1 MTLIQLAFV
10 LFVAPQRIPVIQKHT
25 NLLYYP
31 SMPNLADNKQAHFDY
46 EILERFEA
54 GIVLTGAEVKSVQK
68 GGINLKGSYITFHR
82 TDAMLTNAHISPYPN
97 AHLGDTYV
105 PTASRKLLLHKKEIA
120 YLRSKSLEKGLT
132 VVPLKVY
139 TSGRRIKLEIAVGR
153 GKHSYDKRASIKK
166 REVKREIERALKRG

>member
-1 MTLIQLAFV
+1 MT
-10 LFVAPQRIPVIQKHT
+10 
-25 NLLYYP
+25 
-31 SMPNLADNKQAHFDY
+31 NLADNKQAYFDY
-46 EILERFEA
+46 EILERYEA

-68 GGINLKGSYITFHR
+68 GGINLKGSYITFHKS
-82 TDAMLTNAHISPYPN
+82 DALLTNAHISPYRFAN
-97 AHLGDTYV
+97 LGDTYV

-120 YLRSKSLEKGLT
+120 YLRSKSLQKGLT

-166 REVKREIERALKRG
+166 RDIQREMDRAKKTGKYT